1 MSTFAWW
8 ADAGMTIPLA
18 RLDFVRSAT
27 PGAVDAGAW
36 FGSPVAGKQLQAT
49 PTPGTTPVQVSLV
62 DAAAGSGVEL
72 ADVRLALSQSG
83 LAAATPGA
91 ALTLGTT
98 LASGSAIQVW
108 ARISSA
114 IAAVGNYDDM
124 RMRVAGTVETDA

>member
-1 MSTFAWW
+1 MSTYAWW

-27 PGAVDAGAW
+27 PGAVDASAW
-36 FGSPVAGKQLQAT
+36 FGSPVAGKKLQAT

-124 RMRVAGTVETDA
+124 RMRVAATVETAA